1 MEDVLKIPRMETIK
15 NTAALFKLPVHFV
28 RQKVNSGEIVAV
40 RAGNKYL
47 VNVDKFAEYLNG
59 STITDRTEK
68 PTDQSCKTRIAPI
81 SLNMR
86 CT

>member
-15 NTAALFKLPVHFV
+15 RTAEIFGLPVHFV
-28 RQKVNSGEIVAV
+28 REKVNSGEVVAV

-59 STITDRTEK
+59 STITDGT
-68 PTDQSCKTRIAPI
+68 
-81 SLNMR
+81 MR
-86 CT
+86 LYSP